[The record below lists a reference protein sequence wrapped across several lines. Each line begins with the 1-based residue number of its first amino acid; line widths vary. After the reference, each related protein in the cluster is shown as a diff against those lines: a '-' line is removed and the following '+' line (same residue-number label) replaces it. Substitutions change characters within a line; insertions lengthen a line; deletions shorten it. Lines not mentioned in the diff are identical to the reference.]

1 MGRNNKRQR
10 ETWTKIVAFFMV
22 LGLSVFCGKAPV
34 KSIGAEEEMFV
45 PSTVPAPEFSVPAGF
60 YNEAFSLELMAE
72 KGLSIYYTLD
82 GSKPVAGGVHTMSY
96 TEPIAIELCEGV
108 KGMDLLSATVVRA
121 VSVTADGEYSDIQ
134 THTYFVAKKMSEWY
148 QVPVV
153 SLVAEPAAFYDE
165 ETGIIANPEEKGR
178 EWERP
183 AHLEYFT
190 PEGERK
196 ISMNVGLRINGA
208 YSRRFDMKSFR
219 VYARAEYDTQ
229 KNIKYDFFSGGLIP
243 AVEKNGE
250 QKNIE
255 KFKRILLRAGG
266 NESDAWET
274 TFFRDILAQS
284 AMVGTSVDLQSY
296 QPAVAYVNGEFYGV
310 LNIRERM
317 DDRYLASHYNCSEND
332 VAIYGFHY
340 NKDEDGNVIIP
351 AAGKDVFTVEMEE
364 GPEEEVAFFEEAYD
378 FVTQNDMSDPVQY
391 EKAQSYFDIEN
402 FIDYLCLEMYSG
414 NTDWPHNNCEAWRYT
429 GEPSEE
435 YGLDGKIRWLLFD
448 VDFAFGLYGHSVEE
462 LTIASMVADQRH
474 EQPYRDV
481 LTCLFRAFLKNDG
494 FKEQFRSRFTE
505 LLGDNLSAVTLL
517 EKIKVLE
524 KIYEPLVTEK
534 YLKYGKKQ
542 GFRANVDI
550 VRDYVAKRA
559 GVMKRSLTWVL
570 DEELHEN
577 SIDSPILKKRR
588 AVMFS
593 IALGIGLCVAGIVWY
608 RKKKEQERIYGK
620 PEKAP
625 KPEKPDKNAK
635 RDVDMYLKKK

>member
-1 MGRNNKRQR
+1 MGRNNKRHR
-10 ETWTKIVAFFMV
+10 NSWIRCLVFGVV
-22 LGLSVFCGKAPV
+22 LGCCM
-34 KSIGAEEEMFV
+34 IGGRMPSTGFAAEEEVFV
-45 PSTVPAPEFSVPAGF
+45 PSDVPAPVFSVPAGF
-60 YNEAFSLELMAE
+60 YNEAFLLELTAE
-72 KGLSIYYTLD
+72 EGLEIYYTLD
-82 GSKPVAGGVHTMSY
+82 GSEPVAGGADTMLY
-96 TEPIAIELCEGV
+96 QEPISVELCESV
-108 KGMDLLSATVVRA
+108 KGQELLSATVVRA
-121 VSVTADGEYSDIQ
+121 VSVTGDGEYSDVQ

-148 QVPVV
+148 QVAVV
-153 SLVAEPAAFYDE
+153 SLVADPAAFYDE
-165 ETGIIANPEEKGR
+165 DTGIIANPEERGR

-190 PEGERK
+190 PAGEREV
-196 ISMNVGLRINGA
+196 SMNVGVRINGA

-219 VYARAEYDTQ
+219 IYARAEYDTQ

-250 QKNIE
+250 QKTIE
-255 KFKRILLRAGG
+255 KFKRIILRAGG

-284 AMVGTSVDLQSY
+284 LMVGTSMDLQSY

-340 NKDEDGNVIIP
+340 NKDADGKVILP
-351 AAGKDVFTVEMEE
+351 VSGEDVFTVEMEE
-364 GPEEEVAFFEEAYD
+364 GPEEEAHFFEEAYD
-378 FVTQNDMSDPVQY
+378 FVTQNDMSDPAQY

-414 NTDWPHNNCEAWRYT
+414 TTDWPHNNCEAWRYI

-448 VDFAFGLYGHSVEE
+448 VDFAFGLYGHPVEE
-462 LTIASMVADQRH
+462 ITIDSMVADQRH

-481 LTCLFRAFLKNDG
+481 LTCLFRAFLKNEG

-505 LLGDNLSAVTLL
+505 LLDTNFSAVTVLK
-517 EKIKVLE
+517 KIDVLE
-524 KIYEPLVTEK
+524 EIYKPLVTEK

-542 GFRANVDI
+542 DYRINVDI
-550 VRDYVAKRA
+550 VKEYAAKRA

-570 DEELHEN
+570 DEDLHEN
-577 SIDSPILKKRR
+577 SVDSPILKRKRM
-588 AVMFS
+588 VT
-593 IALGIGLCVAGIVWY
+593 IGIVLGIGLCVAVFVWI
-608 RKKKEQERIYGK
+608 RKKKEREEIYGK
-620 PEKAP
+620 PEKKVGKEKQEKNP
-625 KPEKPDKNAK
+625 KH
-635 RDVDMYLKKK
+635 DVDIYLKKK

>member
-1 MGRNNKRQR
+1 MGRDNKKQR
-10 ETWTKIVAFFMV
+10 SNWVKCFIFIMV
-22 LGLSVFCGKAPV
+22 LGCHGILGRPLDGF
-34 KSIGAEEEMFV
+34 GAEEEVFV
-45 PSTVPAPEFSVPAGF
+45 PSTVPAPVFSVPAGF
-60 YNEAFSLELMAE
+60 YEEEFTLELAAE
-72 KGLSIYYTLD
+72 EGLEIYYTLD
-82 GSKPVAGGVHTMSY
+82 GSEPVADGVQTMAY
-96 TEPIAIELCEGV
+96 LEPIVIELCESV
-108 KGMDLLSATVVRA
+108 KGQELLSATVVRA
-121 VSVTADGEYSDIQ
+121 VCVTEDGEYSDVQ
-134 THTYFVAKKMSEWY
+134 TNTYFVAEKMSDWY

-153 SLVAEPAAFYDE
+153 SLVADPTAFYDE
-165 ETGIIANPEEKGR
+165 ETGIITNYDERGR

-190 PEGERK
+190 PTGEREV
-196 ISMNVGLRINGA
+196 SMNVGVRINGA

-219 VYARAEYDTQ
+219 IYARAEYDTQ

-243 AVEKNGE
+243 AMEKNGE

-255 KFKRILLRAGG
+255 KFKRIILRAGG

-284 AMVGTSVDLQSY
+284 AMVGTSLDLQSY
-296 QPAVAYVNGEFYGV
+296 QPAVTYVNGEFYGV

-317 DDRYLASHYNCSEND
+317 DDRYLASHYNCSETD

-340 NKDEDGNVIIP
+340 NKNEDGKVILP
-351 AAGKDVFTVEMEE
+351 AAGEDVFTVEMEE
-364 GPEEEVAFFEEAYD
+364 GPEEEAAFFEEAYD
-378 FVTQNDMSDPVQY
+378 FVTENDMSDPVQY

-402 FIDYLCLEMYSG
+402 FIDYLCIELYSG
-414 NTDWPHNNCEAWRYT
+414 TTDWPHNNCEAWRYT

-448 VDFAFGLYGHSVEE
+448 LDFAFGLYGHSVEE

-505 LLGDNLSAVTLL
+505 LLDTNLSAVEWKKKIDIL
-517 EKIKVLE
+517 EE
-524 KIYEPLVTEK
+524 IYGPLVTEK

-542 GFRANVDI
+542 DFRINVDI
-550 VRDYVAKRA
+550 VREYTAKRA

-577 SIDSPILKKRR
+577 SVDSPILKRRR
-588 AVMFS
+588 AVT
-593 IALGIGLCVAGIVWY
+593 ICIVLGIGICIVAFVWY
-608 RKKKEQERIYGK
+608 RKKKEEERIYGK
-620 PEKAP
+620 PEKE
-625 KPEKPDKNAK
+625 EKKEKQEKNQK
-635 RDVDMYLKKK
+635 RDVDIYLKKK